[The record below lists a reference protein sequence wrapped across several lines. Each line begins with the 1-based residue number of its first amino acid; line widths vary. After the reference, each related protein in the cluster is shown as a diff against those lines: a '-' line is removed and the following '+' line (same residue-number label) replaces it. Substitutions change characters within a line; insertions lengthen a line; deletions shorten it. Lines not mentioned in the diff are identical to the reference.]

1 MSEDVSQKS
10 KKTNDMKVLRKTVQE
25 RIARVS
31 DQVREHKKAMK
42 AIREQL
48 ETADG
53 TVPELAVATGM
64 ASDTVL
70 WYLAAMKKYG
80 QIAEKEKKG
89 GYYRYAWIAPRV
101 AGGDD

>member
-1 MSEDVSQKS
+1 MSEDVSQKAG
-10 KKTNDMKVLRKTVQE
+10 KAGEMKALRKTFQE

-31 DQVREHKKAMK
+31 DQVREQKKAMK
-42 AIREQL
+42 AIREHL
-48 ETADG
+48 AASDG
-53 TVPELAVATGM
+53 TVPELAAATGM
-64 ASDTVL
+64 ATDKVL

-89 GYYRYAWIAPRV
+89 GYYRYAWIAAEG

>member
-10 KKTNDMKVLRKTVQE
+10 RKTNDMKALRKTFQE
-25 RIARVS
+25 RISRVS
-31 DQVREHKKAMK
+31 DRVREQKKAMK
-42 AIREQL
+42 SIQEQL

-53 TVPELAVATGM
+53 TVPELAAATGM
-64 ASDTVL
+64 ATDKVL

-89 GYYRYAWIAPRV
+89 GYYRYAWIA
-101 AGGDD
+101 AEGSGGD

>member
-1 MSEDVSQKS
+1 MSEDVTQKPQ
-10 KKTNDMKVLRKTVQE
+10 KTNDMKALRKTHQE

-31 DQVREHKKAMK
+31 DQVRAQKKAMK

-53 TVPELAVATGM
+53 TVPELAAATGM
-64 ASDTVL
+64 ASDKVL

-89 GYYRYAWIAPRV
+89 GYFRYAWIAAND
-101 AGGDD
+101 AGGDN

>member
-1 MSEDVSQKS
+1 MPESVSQKTNKANELKS
-10 KKTNDMKVLRKTVQE
+10 FRKTNQE

-31 DQVREHKKAMK
+31 DQVREQKKAMK
-42 AIREQL
+42 AIRTQL

-53 TVPELAVATGM
+53 TVPELAAATGM
-64 ASDTVL
+64 ASDKVL

-89 GYYRYAWIAPRV
+89 GYFRYAWIAAKD